1 MAGLREDFLVLTASK
16 TISSSSSLTMRLVCA
31 YPASGRGE
39 ARGEG
44 NERISVGRRGKEV
57 REKKGKE
64 VKERKGRGSQ
74 GEEESRGREGRR
86 EEKGDFQ
93 TVT

>member
-1 MAGLREDFLVLTASK
+1 
-16 TISSSSSLTMRLVCA
+16 MRIPRLGE
-31 YPASGRGE
+31 GR

-86 EEKGDFQ
+86 EGKREEGNLHACMIQK
-93 TVT
+93 